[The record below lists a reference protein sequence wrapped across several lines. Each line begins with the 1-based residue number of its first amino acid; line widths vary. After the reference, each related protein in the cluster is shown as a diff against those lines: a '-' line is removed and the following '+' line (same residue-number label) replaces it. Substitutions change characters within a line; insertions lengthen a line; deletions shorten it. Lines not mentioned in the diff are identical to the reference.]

1 MTDIC
6 SLNIEELK
14 SFMTEIG
21 EKPFR
26 ATQVFEWIHVKKVNS
41 FDEMTNLSKAL
52 REKLAASAEFLFP
65 EVELKQTSKIDGTR
79 KYLFKLKDG
88 NMIESVLMSYHHGYS
103 ICISSQVGC
112 RMGCTFCASGIG
124 GLIRNLTPSEMLG
137 QVYGAAKE
145 AGVNIDSIVIMG
157 TGEPLDNFDNL
168 VKFLELITD
177 EKGNNLSRRSITIS
191 TCGLVPKIKELADLN
206 PGATLALSLHAA
218 TQEKREKIMPIAK
231 SYEIHEVLDAFDY
244 YFKKTGRRGTIEYS
258 LVAGVNDA
266 DEDAENLHKLL
277 KGKNCHVN
285 LIPVNPVVE
294 LGFKNPTK
302 QACLAFQKKLEN
314 CGINV
319 TIRRELGRD
328 IDGACGQLRRRYS
341 VENA

>member
-14 SFMTEIG
+14 SFMAEIG

-52 REKLAASAEFLFP
+52 REKLSESAEFLFP

-177 EKGNNLSRRSITIS
+177 EKGNNLSRRSVTIS

-285 LIPVNPVVE
+285 LIPVNPVEE

-319 TIRRELGRD
+319 TIRRELG
-328 IDGACGQLRRRYS
+328 
-341 VENA
+341 

>member
-14 SFMTEIG
+14 SFMADIG

-52 REKLAASAEFLFP
+52 REKLSESAEFLFP
-65 EVELKQTSKIDGTR
+65 EVALKQTSKIDGTK

-112 RMGCTFCASGIG
+112 RMGCTFCASGID

-145 AGVNIDSIVIMG
+145 ACVSIDSIVIMG

-168 VKFLELITD
+168 IKFLELITD
-177 EKGNNLSRRSITIS
+177 EKGNNLSKRSITIS
-191 TCGLVPKIKELADLN
+191 TCGLVPKIKELADIN

-231 SYEIHEVLDAFDY
+231 AYEIHEVLDAFDY

-258 LVAGVNDA
+258 LVAGVNDS
-266 DEDAENLHKLL
+266 DEDAENLYRLL

-294 LGFKNPTK
+294 LGFKNPSK
-302 QACLAFQKKLEN
+302 QACLGFQKKLEN

-328 IDGACGQLRRRYS
+328 IDGACGQLRRRYL
-341 VENA
+341 E

>member
-14 SFMTEIG
+14 SCMAEIG

-26 ATQVFEWIHVKKVNS
+26 AAQIFEWIHVKKVNS
-41 FDEMTNLSKAL
+41 FDEMTNLSKTL
-52 REKLAASAEFLFP
+52 REKLSGSFEFLFP

-145 AGVNIDSIVIMG
+145 AGVGIDSIVIMG

-168 VKFLELITD
+168 IKFLELITD

-231 SYEIHEVLDAFDY
+231 AYEIHEVLDAFDY

-266 DEDAENLHKLL
+266 DEDVINLSKLL

-285 LIPVNPVVE
+285 LIPVNPVTE

-328 IDGACGQLRRRYS
+328 IDGACGQLRRRYTAGNS
-341 VENA
+341 